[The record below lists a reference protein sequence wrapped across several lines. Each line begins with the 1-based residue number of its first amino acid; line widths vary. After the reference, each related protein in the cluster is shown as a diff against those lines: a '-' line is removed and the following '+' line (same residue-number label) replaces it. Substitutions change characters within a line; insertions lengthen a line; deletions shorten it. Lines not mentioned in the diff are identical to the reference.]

1 MERKSAGFRGEIE
14 TGKTKSEKG
23 MKSATM
29 PKDHWEKDMRNL
41 ESGEAKYASEM
52 GAAKEYDARNTG
64 IIDYIKKHKMNNY
77 NGVGT

>member
-1 MERKSAGFRGEIE
+1 MARRDEIE
-14 TGKTKSEKG
+14 KGKSKGMSG
-23 MKSATM
+23 MKSPTM
-29 PKDHWEKDMRNL
+29 PKEHFEHDMRNL
-41 ESGEAKYASEM
+41 ESGDAKYASEM